1 MRPDAGQERGTGDLQ
16 FCYSSLGRT
25 QRATQGHSGEAPGS
39 IAKQWSGVEK
49 SGQACLLWLPQ
60 EGKDEAEQTGL
71 GYANLNN
78 FSRLWSTGASP
89 GCLVPGPG

>member
-1 MRPDAGQERGTGDLQ
+1 MRPDAGQERETGDLQ

-25 QRATQGHSGEAPGS
+25 QCATQGHSGEAPGS
-39 IAKQWSGVEK
+39 VAKHSGVGK
-49 SGQACLLWLPQ
+49 SGQVCFLWFPQ

-78 FSRLWSTGASP
+78 FSRLWDTGASP
-89 GCLVPGPG
+89 VVWYLAQGD